1 MTYTGQD
8 DKNKYTYMVLWVG
21 GMTQD
26 AKRTIK
32 MALSFWDEAF
42 ICVSV
47 KFLWGL
53 SSLCSEDDDDSDIQW
68 LLQFCIYYVVAS
80 HLAFR
85 NIRN

>member
-1 MTYTGQD
+1 
-8 DKNKYTYMVLWVG
+8 MVLWVG

-47 KFLWGL
+47 KFLWGFPHFVVRMMMIVIFNGY
-53 SSLCSEDDDDSDIQW
+53 CDSVFIM
-68 LLQFCIYYVVAS
+68 LLHPIWRFVIFVVGFIS
-80 HLAFR
+80 
-85 NIRN
+85 